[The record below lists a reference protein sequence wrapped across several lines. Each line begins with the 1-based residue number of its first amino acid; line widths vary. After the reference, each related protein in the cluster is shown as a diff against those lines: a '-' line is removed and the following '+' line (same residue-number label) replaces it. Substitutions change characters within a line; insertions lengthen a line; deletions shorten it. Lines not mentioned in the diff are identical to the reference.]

1 MITVELEDDP
11 AGETHRGLI
20 EGMRRHTDRV
30 LPDMNQQTVTVSVR
44 DEAGTLLGGAVGR
57 IVEDSM
63 YVDVVWNDDA
73 VRGIGI
79 GRQMM
84 VMLEDEA
91 RKRGASEI
99 WLYTMS
105 FQAKPFYEKLGYTQF
120 AELPWRGGTMA
131 RHFMRKD
138 LCE

>member
-1 MITVELEDDP
+1 MITVTLEEDP
-11 AGETHRGLI
+11 KGETFKGLI
-20 EGMRRHTDRV
+20 EGIKVYNDRA
-30 LPDMNQQTVTVSVR
+30 LPDMNKHTVTVAIR
-44 DEAGTLLGGAVGR
+44 DEAGTLLGGVVGR
-57 IVEDSM
+57 QVEDSM
-63 YVDVVWNDDA
+63 YVEVVWNSDA
-73 VRGIGI
+73 VRGTGL

-91 RKRGASEI
+91 RKHGATEI

-120 AELPWRGGTMA
+120 AELPWRNGTMA

-138 LCE
+138 IG